1 MPGAGK
7 CWEAINNMATVK
19 VDQIQQVHEL
29 VYESCLLLNA
39 EDWKGYLTLCD
50 PNHFR
55 YRIVN
60 FSPEIRRE
68 QCWMDRD
75 FKGLKALLELLPKH
89 NSDHSALTRH
99 ATVYKVALGENENEV
114 LATTL
119 LTIYRTQL
127 DGVNSHFESGQTSL
141 FAVGKYED
149 RIRLGNG
156 AESARFLSRTVR
168 LDTRQIDIGSHYP
181 F

>member
-1 MPGAGK
+1 M
-7 CWEAINNMATVK
+7 
-19 VDQIQQVHEL
+19 DEL
-29 VYESCLLLNA
+29 IYESCLALNGG
-39 EDWKGYLTLCD
+39 DWNSYLALCD
-50 PNHFR
+50 PRDFR

-75 FKGLKALLELLPKH
+75 WKGMKSIFDLLPKH
-89 NSDHSALTRH
+89 NSDHSPLTRH
-99 ATVYKVALGENENEV
+99 ATVYKIVCDREGGEAA
-114 LATTL
+114 ATTL
-119 LTIYRTQL
+119 VAIYRTQL

-149 RIRLGNG
+149 RIRVGANG
-156 AESARFLSRTVR
+156 DAALLLSRTVR

>member
-1 MPGAGK
+1 MNTADP
-7 CWEAINNMATVK
+7 ESRQR
-19 VDQIQQVHEL
+19 VDEL
-29 VYESCLLLNA
+29 IYETCLTLNA
-39 EDWKGYLTLCD
+39 EDWNGYLALCD
-50 PNHFR
+50 PDGFR

-75 FKGLKALLELLPKH
+75 WKGIKSIFDLLPKH
-89 NSDHSALTRH
+89 NSDHSPLTRH
-99 ATVYKVALGENENEV
+99 ATVYKVVYDRQAGEAT
-114 LATTL
+114 ATTV
-119 LTIYRTQL
+119 LTVYRTQL

-149 RIRLGNG
+149 RIRVGANG
-156 AESARFLSRTVR
+156 DPARLLRRTVR
-168 LDTRQIDIGSHYP
+168 LDTRQIDIGSHCL